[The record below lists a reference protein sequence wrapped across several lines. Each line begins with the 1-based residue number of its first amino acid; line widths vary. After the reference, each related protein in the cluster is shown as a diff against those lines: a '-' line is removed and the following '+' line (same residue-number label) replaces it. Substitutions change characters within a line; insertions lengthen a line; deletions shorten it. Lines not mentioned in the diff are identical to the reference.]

1 MVVMGVGGPMGF
13 VGGVIV
19 GFAGAGAAFGAGA
32 GAVGIEVVVWG
43 GVAVVVGAVV
53 VGGGG
58 VAAGLRW
65 AAAQL
70 AKVRRAI
77 KATSHFV
84 MGISR

>member
-1 MVVMGVGGPMGF
+1 MGVGRPMGF
-13 VGGVIV
+13 VGGVMV
-19 GFAGAGAAFGAGA
+19 GFAGGAAFGAGA

-77 KATSHFV
+77 RATSHFV